1 MADLIEDEDERR
13 MFDHQAELCGGP
25 LQAVAFTLTIWSRG
39 APPEGSYGKVL
50 AICANEVMHAAKRLK
65 EKDSG

>member
-1 MADLIEDEDERR
+1 MADLIEDVDERR

-25 LQAVAFTLTIWSRG
+25 LQAIAFALTIWSRD

-50 AICANEVMHAAKRLK
+50 SIYANEVMHAAKRLK
-65 EKDSG
+65 EKGSG